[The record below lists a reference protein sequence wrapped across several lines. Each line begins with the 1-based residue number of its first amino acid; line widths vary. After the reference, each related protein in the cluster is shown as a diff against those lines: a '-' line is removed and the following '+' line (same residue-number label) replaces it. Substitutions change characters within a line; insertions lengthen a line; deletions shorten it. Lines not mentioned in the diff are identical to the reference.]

1 MKSNDLKQPVNR
13 REFLE
18 STGRCAAA
26 LGLAGAALAPGCGPE
41 DESPAPARRPVVD
54 THMHVW
60 ANDPVRYPFPHPY
73 IPDFKYADIP
83 AEGTTEMLIE
93 DMDRN
98 GVTHSIL
105 VQVIYHGWDNSYV
118 ADSLKAHPDRVRAHG
133 LIDPTDP
140 KVAHRLEY
148 WVKEHGFSG
157 MRFSP
162 IYYLDGAKGGD
173 GWLNH
178 PDTDKLWKKAAQ
190 LDAVFNFYISTRQ
203 LPKLEKMVSR
213 HPEVKVCVDHLSQI
227 DLTVEDPTPEFKK
240 LLALSKYP
248 NVWVKVSELTS
259 VSGAEYP
266 FREAFSWVRRVYEEF
281 GADRLLW
288 GTGYPGASRAAYER
302 PTLAEE
308 LALVREEMTFFS
320 PEDVEK
326 ILGLNAARVWNLS
339 A

>member
-1 MKSNDLKQPVNR
+1 MTGGELDDQVNR

-18 STGRCAAA
+18 STGRCAVA
-26 LGLAGAALAPGCGPE
+26 LGLAGATFAPGCRPE
-41 DESPAPARRPVVD
+41 EERPSPARPPVVD

-60 ANDPVRYPFPHPY
+60 SSDPVRYPYPHPY
-73 IPDFKYADIP
+73 ISDFQYADVP
-83 AEGTTEMLIE
+83 TEGTTEMLLE

-118 ADSLKAHPDRVRAHG
+118 ADSLRAHPDRLRAHG

-140 KVAHRLEY
+140 NVADRLEF

-162 IYYLDGAKGGD
+162 IYYLDGDKGGD

-178 PDTDKLWKKAAQ
+178 PNTDKLWKKAAQ
-190 LDAVFNFYISTRQ
+190 LGAVFNFYISTRQ
-203 LPKLEKMVSR
+203 LPKLEEMVRR
-213 HPEVKVCVDHLSQI
+213 HPEVKICIDHLSQI

-240 LLALSKYP
+240 LLAFSKYP
-248 NVWVKVSELTS
+248 NAWVKVSELTS

-266 FREAFSWVRRVYEEF
+266 FREAWSWVKRVYEEF
-281 GADRLLW
+281 GADQLLW
-288 GTGYPGASRAAYER
+288 GTGYPGAARAHYER
-302 PTLAEE
+302 PTLARE
-308 LALVREEMTFFS
+308 LALVREEMTFLS

-326 ILGLNAARVWNLS
+326 ILGLNAARIWNLS
-339 A
+339 S

>member
-1 MKSNDLKQPVNR
+1 MRSDNLNNPVNR
-13 REFLE
+13 REFLG
-18 STGRCAAA
+18 SAGRCAAA
-26 LGLAGAALAPGCGPE
+26 LGWAGTMLATGCDSGE
-41 DESPAPARRPVVD
+41 ERPASDRPPVVD
-54 THMHVW
+54 THMHIW
-60 ANDPVRYPFPHPY
+60 ASDPGRYPFPHPY
-73 IPDFKYADIP
+73 IPDFQYADVP
-83 AEGTTEMLIE
+83 TEGTTEMLLE

-118 ADSLKAHPDRVRAHG
+118 ADALKAHPDRFRGHG

-140 KVAHRLEY
+140 SVADRLEY

-162 IYYLDGAKGGD
+162 IYYLDGEKGGD

-178 PDTDKLWKKAAQ
+178 PDTDKLWKTAAQ
-190 LDAVFNFYISTRQ
+190 LGAVFNFYISTRQ
-203 LPKLEKMVSR
+203 LPKLEEMVRR
-213 HPEVKVCVDHLSQI
+213 HPEVKICIDHLSQI

-240 LLALSKYP
+240 LLAFSKYP
-248 NVWVKVSELTS
+248 NAWVKVSELTS

-266 FREAFSWVRRVYEEF
+266 FREAWSWVKRVYEEF

-288 GTGYPGASRAAYER
+288 GTGYPGAARAHYER
-302 PTLAEE
+302 PTLARE
-308 LALVREEMTFFS
+308 LALVREEMTFLS

-326 ILGLNAARVWNLS
+326 ILGLNAARIWNLS
-339 A
+339 S